1 MVKKNFINPCVSEV
15 DKKHIQPDA
24 KFIETIDL
32 FRRGGK
38 HPQGRCMGI
47 EECEVFPSMNSGAN
61 PKMHGKKMPP
71 VSCFLRLTILVKQ
84 VTPLIS
90 AHPHR

>member
-1 MVKKNFINPCVSEV
+1 MPTELFQVKPLKKKTNPYETMVKKNFINPCVSEV

-32 FRRGGK
+32 FMRGGK

-47 EECEVFPSMNSGAN
+47 EECFNEFG
-61 PKMHGKKMPP
+61 GKP
-71 VSCFLRLTILVKQ
+71 
-84 VTPLIS
+84 
-90 AHPHR
+90 